1 MTLARSARD
10 NRGLAFSASL
20 VGCAKPVPA
29 FRPVGVA
36 VLCRIDHEACL
47 FFRDDV
53 ILAGREIIRRLGAAV
68 KHHYQRKRLAPIAA
82 EDKELV
88 SALPA

>member
-1 MTLARSARD
+1 MK
-10 NRGLAFSASL
+10 F
-20 VGCAKPVPA
+20 
-29 FRPVGVA
+29 
-36 VLCRIDHEACL
+36 
-47 FFRDDV
+47 

-88 SALPA
+88 NALLT

>member
-1 MTLARSARD
+1 
-10 NRGLAFSASL
+10 
-20 VGCAKPVPA
+20 
-29 FRPVGVA
+29 
-36 VLCRIDHEACL
+36 L